1 MAMLASMR
9 KLLNVLGYIEKLHS
23 EEMLAFFRATR
34 HFQIWDAVRMKVATD
49 AAAGMAA
56 AATAAANGEVTD
68 VLKYFSGT
76 FVETLSEEFT
86 NLHKELKARAHL
98 SEELNAR
105 AHLVEEK
112 RTVRLDLVV
121 GGMDEFSSEE
131 MMAFFR
137 ATWHFQMWD
146 AIRMQA
152 ATDAATP
159 EVTDVRKYFSET
171 FANTVFDEF
180 TNLHKEPTAEDK
192 AAEKKEEQVLKK
204 AEQKFKEAEE
214 KKEEAPAQLTKEP
227 LDAKAYLDSVGPRQ
241 AARLVKVCKQN
252 NPNFKDPRDEA
263 PSPKRQATG
272 SSSPKA
278 E

>member
-1 MAMLASMR
+1 MGEPSA
-9 KLLNVLGYIEKLHS
+9 G
-23 EEMLAFFRATR
+23 AT
-34 HFQIWDAVRMKVATD
+34 ATGAATAATGVAT
-49 AAAGMAA
+49 GAA
-56 AATAAANGEVTD
+56 AATAATAGEVTD

-86 NLHKELKARAHL
+86 NLNKELKARAHL

-112 RTVRLDLVV
+112 RTVRVHLVV

-137 ATWHFQMWD
+137 ATWHFQMWN

-180 TNLHKEPTAEDK
+180 NNLHKEPTAEDK

-214 KKEEAPAQLTKEP
+214 
-227 LDAKAYLDSVGPRQ
+227 
-241 AARLVKVCKQN
+241 
-252 NPNFKDPRDEA
+252 DPRDEA

>member
-1 MAMLASMR
+1 MR

-34 HFQIWDAVRMKVATD
+34 HFQIWDAIRMKVATD
-49 AAAGMAA
+49 AAAGMAV
-56 AATAAANGEVTD
+56 ATAAAATGEVTD

-76 FVETLSEEFT
+76 FVETLLEEFT
-86 NLHKELKARAHL
+86 NLHKELTAEDNAAEKK
-98 SEELNAR
+98 EETTEKMAEDT
-105 AHLVEEK
+105 AAAEK
-112 RTVRLDLVV
+112 RTDLVV
-121 GGMDEFSSEE
+121 GAMDDFSSEE

-137 ATWHFQMWD
+137 ATWHFQMWN

-159 EVTDVRKYFSET
+159 EVPDVRKYFSET

-180 TNLHKEPTAEDK
+180 TNLHKEPTAEEK
-192 AAEKKEEQVLKK
+192 AAEKEAEQVLKK

-241 AARLVKVCKQN
+241 AARLVKICKQN
-252 NPNFKDPRDEA
+252 NPNFKDPRDDA
-263 PSPKRQATG
+263 PPPKRQATG